1 MKLIFDFL
9 FSFILLLIL
18 IIPLFI
24 ISFFVFIHLGWPI
37 FFTQNRAGLNGKIFK
52 MYKFRT
58 MKNIYDS
65 EGIILPDNL
74 RITQFGKILRS
85 SSLDELPE
93 LFNVLKGEMS
103 LVGPRPLLVEYLP
116 LYTPIQARR
125 HDVKPGIT
133 GWAQING
140 RNSIN
145 WDQKFLLDIWYV
157 DNRSF
162 LLDLKILF
170 ITFYKVLKREN
181 ISYFEEVSSTKFLG
195 SSEQNSK
202 DNVHY
207 E

>member
-24 ISFFVFIHLGWPI
+24 ISFFVFIYLGWPI

-170 ITFYKVLKREN
+170 ITFYKVLRREN